1 MYRFLLLSAAAFA
14 AAAAHPISASAE
26 ILALLN
32 YESAPEQSLKKL
44 KLSTGPE
51 ARREGIA
58 IVDVNPSSA
67 RYGEILM
74 DMPLPPDTVAHHV
87 FYDRSLSKG
96 YVTSLGKGL
105 MYVIEL
111 KSNPYRLS
119 TVEVP
124 MCKVG
129 EDVVFS
135 DDNSTWYLTCMGSRN
150 VVIGDVKTGKV
161 KQVVDIP
168 FAYPHGIAIH
178 EGIDRMLVTS
188 TVRPSD
194 MGDAGESIAVVE
206 LSTGKVLGSHK
217 VSDKPSPSGDAPVEI
232 LFVPGSQ
239 PPVAYVTN
247 MFGGTLSAAVWDPA
261 KKDFALRVIHDFNGV
276 KAGVPLEMYFNKKGD
291 RLYVTTAKPGHFH
304 IFEISQDALA
314 PKLRKTLPA
323 GGGAHHVAITPD
335 ERLAYV
341 QNSLL
346 NLPGMSDGTIT
357 VIDLEKEEVHGTLD
371 TFSKRGLNPN
381 MIVLL
386 PDWYHPAGH

>member
-1 MYRFLLLSAAAFA
+1 MHKMLIRAAAVFTA
-14 AAAAHPISASAE
+14 AAISFPACAE

-44 KLSTGPE
+44 KLSTTPE

-58 IVDVNPSSA
+58 IVDVNPVST
-67 RYGEILM
+67 RYGQILM

-87 FYDRSLSKG
+87 FYDRTLSKG

-105 MYVIEL
+105 MYVVDL

-119 TVEVP
+119 TVDVP

-135 DDNSTWYLTCMGSRN
+135 EDNSTWYLTCMGSRN
-150 VVIGDVKTGKV
+150 VVVGDVKTGKV
-161 KQVVDIP
+161 KQVIDIP

-232 LFVPGSQ
+232 LFVPGAQ

-261 KKDFALRVIHDFNGV
+261 KKDFAVRVVHDFGGA
-276 KAGVPLEMYFNKKGD
+276 KAGVPLEMYFNRKGD

-304 IFEISQDALA
+304 IFDVSQDVLA

-323 GGGAHHVAITPD
+323 GGGAHHVALTPD
-335 ERLAYV
+335 ERMAYV

-371 TFSKRGLNPN
+371 TFSKRGFNPN

>member
-1 MYRFLLLSAAAFA
+1 MLIRAAAVFTA
-14 AAAAHPISASAE
+14 AAISFPACAE

-44 KLSTGPE
+44 KLSTTPE

-58 IVDVNPSSA
+58 IVDVNPVST
-67 RYGEILM
+67 RYGQILM

-87 FYDRSLSKG
+87 FYDRTLSKG

-105 MYVIEL
+105 MYVVDL

-119 TVEVP
+119 TVDVP

-135 DDNSTWYLTCMGSRN
+135 EDNSTWYLTCMGSRN
-150 VVIGDVKTGKV
+150 VVVGDVKTGKV
-161 KQVVDIP
+161 KQVIDIP

-232 LFVPGSQ
+232 LFIPGAQ

-261 KKDFALRVIHDFNGV
+261 KKDFAVRVVHDFGGA
-276 KAGVPLEMYFNKKGD
+276 KAGVPLEMYFNRKGD

-304 IFEISQDALA
+304 IFDVSQDVLA

-323 GGGAHHVAITPD
+323 GGGAHHVALTPD
-335 ERLAYV
+335 ERMAYV

-371 TFSKRGLNPN
+371 TFSKRGFNPN

>member
-1 MYRFLLLSAAAFA
+1 
-14 AAAAHPISASAE
+14 
-26 ILALLN
+26 
-32 YESAPEQSLKKL
+32 
-44 KLSTGPE
+44 
-51 ARREGIA
+51 
-58 IVDVNPSSA
+58 
-67 RYGEILM
+67 M

>member
-1 MYRFLLLSAAAFA
+1 MYKIAIRAAVAFA
-14 AAAAHPISASAE
+14 AAAFSFPTSAE

-44 KLSTGPE
+44 NISTAPD
-51 ARREGIA
+51 ARREGLA
-58 IVDVNPSSA
+58 VVDVNPASA

-74 DMPLPPDTVAHHV
+74 DMPLPADTVAHHI
-87 FYDRSLSKG
+87 FYDRTLSKG

-105 MYVIEL
+105 MYVVDL

-119 TVEVP
+119 MVDVP

-150 VVIGDVKTGKV
+150 VVVGDVKTGKV
-161 KQVVDIP
+161 KQVIDIP

-232 LFVPGSQ
+232 LFVPGAE

-261 KKDFALRVIHDFNGV
+261 KKDFAVRVVHDFGGV
-276 KAGVPLEMYFNKKGD
+276 KAGVPLEMYFNRKGD

-304 IFEISQDALA
+304 IFDVSQDVLA

-323 GGGAHHVAITPD
+323 GGGAHHVALTPD

-357 VIDLEKEEVHGTLD
+357 VVDLEKEEVLGTLD

>member
-1 MYRFLLLSAAAFA
+1 MYRILIRTAVAFA
-14 AAAAHPISASAE
+14 AAAFSFPASAE

-44 KLSTGPE
+44 KLSAAPE
-51 ARREGIA
+51 SRREGIA
-58 IVDVNPSSA
+58 IVDVNPASV
-67 RYGEILM
+67 RYGHILM
-74 DMPLPPDTVAHHV
+74 DMPLPPDTIAHHV
-87 FYDRSLSKG
+87 FYDRTLSKG

-105 MYVIEL
+105 MYVVDL

-150 VVIGDVKTGKV
+150 VVVGDVKTGKV
-161 KQVVDIP
+161 KQVIDIP

-206 LSTGKVLGSHK
+206 LGTGKVLGSHK

-232 LFVPGSQ
+232 LFVPGAQ

-261 KKDFALRVIHDFNGV
+261 KKDFAVRVVYDFGGA
-276 KAGVPLEMYFNKKGD
+276 KAGVPLEMYFNRKGD

-304 IFEISQDALA
+304 IFDVSQDVLA

-323 GGGAHHVAITPD
+323 GGGAHHVALTPD
-335 ERLAYV
+335 EKLAYV